1 MKVWFLQISRDAM
14 FCLVPGRCETNQPSG
29 TAVSKWDRCLGC
41 VLGVSPRENSSIDL
55 EGDIPLTV
63 QNH

>member
-1 MKVWFLQISRDAM
+1 M

-41 VLGVSPRENSSIDL
+41 VLGVSPRENSSVDL